1 MKLGVCYMVF
11 DGEELLEFTAK
22 ALREAVDWISVT
34 YQTTS
39 YFGNKTNTNLKET
52 LNQLKANGIIDQ
64 IIFYEPNLLLHH
76 KENELILRNIGL
88 EASKKAGCTH
98 HISLDVDEF
107 FIASEL
113 NFAKKAM
120 EEDSYDHSI
129 VSIHTYYKEPT
140 FLVYPDLKTK
150 CSFIHP
156 VDNKYDRNSKLPQHI
171 EPTKKSTN
179 YKKCRIFKPTEIMQ
193 HHMSYVRKDIRKKF
207 NNSDNAQFYKLEK
220 FYETFDNY
228 QLGGRVCLL
237 PDYLNRKT
245 KKVENI
251 FNVKI

>member
-1 MKLGVCYMVF
+1 MKLGVCYMTF
-11 DGEELLEFTAK
+11 DGEELLEFAIK
-22 ALREAVDWISVT
+22 SIKNEVDWVSVT

-39 YFGNKTNTNLKET
+39 YFGNKTTTNIETVNRLKST
-52 LNQLKANGIIDQ
+52 GLIDEL
-64 IIFYEPNLLLHH
+64 IFYEPNLSLHH

-88 EASKKAGCTH
+88 EASEKAGCTH

-107 FIASEL
+107 FLAHEL
-113 NFAKKAM
+113 NLAKKVM
-120 EEDSYDHSI
+120 EDGEYDCSL
-129 VSIHTYYKEPT
+129 VSVYTYYKEPT
-140 FLVYPDLKTK
+140 FLVYPDLKIK
-150 CSFIHP
+150 CPFIHSI
-156 VDNKYDRNSKLPQHI
+156 DNKYDRNSQFPFHV
-171 EPTKKSTN
+171 EPTRKSTK
-179 YKKCRIFKPTEIMQ
+179 YDKCKIFSPTDIMQ

-207 NNSDNAQFYKLEK
+207 NNSDNAQFYQLNK

-251 FNVKI
+251 FNIEF

>member
-11 DGEELLEFTAK
+11 DGEELLEYTVK
-22 ALREAVDWISVT
+22 ALREEVDWISVT

-39 YFGNKTNTNLKET
+39 YFGNKTNANIKE
-52 LNQLKANGIIDQ
+52 LLDRLESNGLIDQ
-64 IIFYEPNLLLHH
+64 SIFYEPNLNLHH

-88 EASKKAGCTH
+88 EASLKTGCTH

-107 FIASEL
+107 FLANEL
-113 NFAKKAM
+113 NYAKK
-120 EEDSYDHSI
+120 EIEKNNHDCSI
-129 VSIHTYYKEPT
+129 VSIRTYYKDPT
-140 FLVYPDLKTK
+140 FVVYPDLKTK
-150 CSFIHP
+150 CSFIHTIE
-156 VDNKYDRNSKLPQHI
+156 NKYDKKSEFPHHI
-171 EPTKKSTN
+171 EPTKKPTN
-179 YKKCRIFKPTEIMQ
+179 YENCRIFQPTEIIQ

-207 NNSDNAQFYKLEK
+207 NNSDNAQFYQLNK
-220 FYETFDNY
+220 FYDNFDNH

-251 FNVKI
+251 FNIEF